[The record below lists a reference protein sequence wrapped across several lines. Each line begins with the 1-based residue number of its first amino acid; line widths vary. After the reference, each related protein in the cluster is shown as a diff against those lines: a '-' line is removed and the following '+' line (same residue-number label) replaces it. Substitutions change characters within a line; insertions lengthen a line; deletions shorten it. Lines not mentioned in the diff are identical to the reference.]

1 MNTIKRTKYSLLP
14 CIVFGSVAV
23 VSFTLGYF
31 FVNSNLDNQAPPVT
45 ADRGKITNDS
55 VVADESRADLVEVD
69 TLLDLTKPLKFKS
82 NFERTLALHTLLEQA
97 DVTVLHGYWDQLSQL
112 NTGIFRHEIQ
122 NGIVQ
127 RWAVLDPIA
136 AISVLTEESNSERRN
151 LLLDLVYREWSRA
164 NLEAVLDY
172 VAALDESS
180 KFRAVSS
187 ILREREDLSSETRRE
202 IARRLDHEW
211 LVFEVG
217 NDTIA
222 SPSREWSSF
231 LNQYQDQLEHIGNA
245 QYQLMA
251 HIANAWVLQDG
262 IDAFNKLREQLPQ
275 TFSLLEPTRI
285 VTHNLLND
293 NPRLAIDLIVD
304 RIQNET
310 DTEYQSLALQL
321 IEQWAEVDPKSA
333 LDSTFVIEA
342 RGLRLRLQHRAVRT
356 WAESE
361 PATIMAELN
370 ELPDHLQSYTR
381 DWALTAI
388 ASTSPKQVLTM
399 LRDITDPVALEDV
412 ARTLVDSWAHHDFS
426 ETLHWIETDARI
438 EHLREDLKRSAFHGL
453 AGSNPQMAMEFAL
466 KEPVN
471 KGEVGMEASVIH
483 RVSLTGQIDVAVSML
498 SQVRAGKTRSRAY
511 DFVISKLILD
521 DDITRTMDLLLELS
535 EKQTT
540 DLDRPL
546 ATIAW
551 QAPNALFASLE
562 RIESEPVRAEAARI
576 LYKKNRDNGRF
587 TDEELAHLQG
597 LIQSQHSSRL
607 NSARDRIYEVLF
619 DNE

>member
-1 MNTIKRTKYSLLP
+1 M
-14 CIVFGSVAV
+14 
-23 VSFTLGYF
+23 GYF
-31 FVNSNLDNQAPPVT
+31 LVISKLDNQAPPVT
-45 ADRGKITNDS
+45 TDKGKITKIS
-55 VVADESRADLVEVD
+55 VIADEPRSDLAAVD
-69 TLLDLTKPLKFKS
+69 ALLDLTKPLKFKS

-97 DVTVLHGYWDQLSQL
+97 DVIVLQRYWDQLNQL
-112 NTGIFRHEIQ
+112 NTVIFRHEIQ

-127 RWAVLDPIA
+127 RWAALDPIA
-136 AISVLTEESNSERRN
+136 AISVLTEESNGERRS

-172 VAALDESS
+172 VTTLDESS

-217 NDTIA
+217 IDTID

-231 LNQYQDQLEHIGNA
+231 LNQYQDQLEHLGNA

-262 IDAFNKLREQLPQ
+262 IDAFNKLRERLPQ

-310 DTEYQSLALQL
+310 DTEYQSLALHL

-361 PATIMAELN
+361 PTTVMAELD

-399 LRDITDPVALEDV
+399 LRNITDPIALKDI
-412 ARTLVDSWAHHDFS
+412 AITLVDSWARNDFS
-426 ETLHWIETDARI
+426 DTLHWIETDVSVF
-438 EHLREDLKRSAFHGL
+438 HLREDLKRWAFYAL
-453 AGSNPQMAMEFAL
+453 AESNPRTAMEFAL
-466 KEPVN
+466 KEPIEQ
-471 KGEVGMEASVIH
+471 GDEGMEAKVIDW
-483 RVSLTGQIDVAVSML
+483 VSHTGQIDTAVSML
-498 SQVRAGKTRSRAY
+498 SLVRAGKTRSRAY
-511 DFVISKLILD
+511 DSVISDLIGD
-521 DDITRTMDLLLELS
+521 EDISRAMDLFLELC
-535 EKQTT
+535 EQQTT
-540 DLDRPL
+540 DLNKPL
-546 ATIAW
+546 ETIAW
-551 QAPNALFASLE
+551 LAPDALFSSIEQMESL
-562 RIESEPVRAEAARI
+562 SLRAEAARI
-576 LYKKNRDNGRF
+576 LYKRNNDNGRF